1 MMISAAKSMERIGK
15 NIVTLSKAESF
26 QVRKTNRKGGR
37 TKPQNSNSKKTQSR
51 FHHSQAFTKI
61 VYYNFLKHK
70 FPYIMKA
77 KGIKPRNILKI
88 RIIKW
93 YWIGWLAWEMIN

>member
-1 MMISAAKSMERIGK
+1 
-15 NIVTLSKAESF
+15 
-26 QVRKTNRKGGR
+26 
-37 TKPQNSNSKKTQSR
+37 
-51 FHHSQAFTKI
+51 
-61 VYYNFLKHK
+61 
-70 FPYIMKA
+70 MKA